1 MIQKFIFSDMIA
13 SNGWLESDAAMKKG
27 LIYVF
32 VAYALWGFFPIY
44 FKFLHEAPA
53 LQIMAHRVTWSFIFL
68 SILVVLRKEF
78 HQIIRSFTKKIILT
92 YAIAGVLLAI
102 NWLTYVWGVNAGFI
116 VETSL
121 GYFINPLVSVILGVV
136 FLKEKLRSLQWLPVA
151 LASIGVIY
159 LAIEHGSLPWIAL
172 VLAFTFGTY
181 GLFKKIAPLPSIHGL
196 TVETGAVLLPAI
208 IFLIVVEVNGTAAF
222 GHTSATT
229 TFLLALSGIITAIP
243 LIFFASGAPLVP
255 LTTIG
260 ILQYIAPT
268 IQFLIG
274 VFIYDEPFTR
284 GRFIGFSI
292 VWIALIIFTIEG
304 FSHHYRVNHLPKS
317 VKIENAGNL

>member
-1 MIQKFIFSDMIA
+1 
-13 SNGWLESDAAMKKG
+13 MKKG

-32 VAYALWGFFPIY
+32 TAYAMWGFFPIY

-68 SILVVLRKEF
+68 IFLIAVRKEF
-78 HQIIRSFTKKIILT
+78 SQILKSLTKKIILT
-92 YAIAGVLLAI
+92 YTIAGTLLAI
-102 NWLTYVWGVNAGFI
+102 NWLTYVWGVNAGFV

-121 GYFINPLVSVILGVV
+121 GYFINPLVSVVLGVV
-136 FLKEKLRSLQWLPVA
+136 FLKEKLRNLQWIPVG
-151 LASIGVIY
+151 LAAIGVIY
-159 LAIEHGSLPWIAL
+159 LAIDHGSLPWIAL
-172 VLAFTFGTY
+172 VLASTFGTY

-196 TVETGAVLLPAI
+196 TVETGAVLIPALL
-208 IFLIVVEVNGTAAF
+208 FLLFVEFNGSAAF
-222 GHTSATT
+222 GHASPQT

-243 LIFFASGAPLVP
+243 LIFFASGAPKVP

-274 VFIYDEPFTR
+274 VFIYDEPFTK
-284 GRFIGFSI
+284 GQLVGFGI
-292 VWIALIIFTIEG
+292 VWIALIIFTVEG
-304 FSHHYRVNHLPKS
+304 LLNGYRSHHELKPVEVRVIDQN
-317 VKIENAGNL
+317 

>member
-1 MIQKFIFSDMIA
+1 
-13 SNGWLESDAAMKKG
+13 MKKG

-32 VAYALWGFFPIY
+32 TAYAMWGFFPIY

-68 SILVVLRKEF
+68 IFLIAVRKEF
-78 HQIIRSFTKKIILT
+78 SQILKSLTKKIVLT
-92 YAIAGVLLAI
+92 YTIAGTLLAI
-102 NWLTYVWGVNAGFI
+102 NWLTYVWGVNAGFV

-121 GYFINPLVSVILGVV
+121 GYFINPLVSVVLGVV
-136 FLKEKLRSLQWLPVA
+136 FLKEKLRNLQWIPVG
-151 LASIGVIY
+151 LAAIGVIY
-159 LAIEHGSLPWIAL
+159 LAIDHGSLPWIAL
-172 VLAFTFGTY
+172 VLASTFGTY

-196 TVETGAVLLPAI
+196 TVETGAVLLPALL
-208 IFLIVVEVNGTAAF
+208 FLLFVEFNGTAAF
-222 GHTSATT
+222 GHTSPQT

-243 LIFFASGAPLVP
+243 LIFFASGAPKVP

-274 VFIYDEPFTR
+274 VFIYDEPFTS
-284 GRFIGFSI
+284 GQLVGFGI
-292 VWIALIIFTIEG
+292 VWIALIIFTVEG
-304 FSHHYRVNHLPKS
+304 LMSGYRRNHVLKPVEVS
-317 VKIENAGNL
+317 VVDQN

>member
-1 MIQKFIFSDMIA
+1 MR
-13 SNGWLESDAAMKKG
+13 KG
-27 LIYVF
+27 LIFVF
-32 VAYALWGFFPIY
+32 IAYALWGFFPIY

-68 SILVVLRKEF
+68 AILVVLRKEF
-78 HQIIRSFTKKIILT
+78 QQIIKSLTKKIIFT
-92 YAIAGVLLAI
+92 YAIAGVLLTV
-102 NWLTYVWGVNAGFI
+102 NWLTYVWGVNAGFV

-121 GYFINPLVSVILGVV
+121 GYFINPLVSVVLGVV
-136 FLKEKLRSLQWLPVA
+136 FLKERLRSLQWIPVA
-151 LASIGVIY
+151 LATIGVVY

-181 GLFKKIAPLPSIHGL
+181 GLIKKIAPLPSIHGL
-196 TVETGAVLLPAI
+196 TIETGAVLIPAI
-208 IFLIVVEVNGTAAF
+208 IFLLVVEMNGTAAF
-222 GHTSATT
+222 GHASATT

-243 LIFFASGAPLVP
+243 LIFFASGAHLVP

-292 VWIALIIFTIEG
+292 VWIALIIFTLEG
-304 FSHHYRVNHLPKS
+304 FSHHYRVNHPPKS

>member
-1 MIQKFIFSDMIA
+1 
-13 SNGWLESDAAMKKG
+13 MKKG

-32 VAYALWGFFPIY
+32 TAYAMWGFFPIY

-68 SILVVLRKEF
+68 IFLIAVRKEF
-78 HQIIRSFTKKIILT
+78 SQILKSLTKKIVLT
-92 YAIAGVLLAI
+92 YSIAGTLLAI
-102 NWLTYVWGVNAGFI
+102 NWLTYVWGVNAGFV

-121 GYFINPLVSVILGVV
+121 GYFINPLVSVVLGVV
-136 FLKEKLRSLQWLPVA
+136 FLKEKLRNLQWIPVG
-151 LASIGVIY
+151 LAAIGVIY
-159 LAIEHGSLPWIAL
+159 LAIDHGSLPWIAL
-172 VLAFTFGTY
+172 VLASTFGTY

-196 TVETGAVLLPAI
+196 TVETGAVLIPALL
-208 IFLIVVEVNGTAAF
+208 FLLFVEFNGSAAF
-222 GHTSATT
+222 GHASPQT

-243 LIFFASGAPLVP
+243 LIFFASGAPKVP

-274 VFIYDEPFTR
+274 VFIYDEPFTS
-284 GRFIGFSI
+284 GQLVGFGI
-292 VWIALIIFTIEG
+292 VWIALIIFTVEG
-304 FSHHYRVNHLPKS
+304 LLNGYRSHHMLNPVEVRVVDQN
-317 VKIENAGNL
+317 